1 MSATRE
7 PTQSVLDT
15 DRVETLADGVFA
27 IAMTLLVF
35 EINVPDVA
43 NRLTLG
49 DLAALG
55 PKLLSYVISFVVL
68 GIYWIG
74 HHNQFHYIRRADRLF
89 LWINILFLMCVA
101 FIPFSAALLGRYSG
115 QELAVIVYGLNLVI
129 VGAVLYGHWWYATAR
144 YRLVDRDLPAE
155 VVRMAKRRILMA
167 PIGYVAAILI
177 SLVSIPASIAIYVL
191 VPLLYVMP
199 ARFDR
204 HLRQAGPPQKHS
216 AEAQSR

>member
-43 NRLTLG
+43 HRLTLG

-204 HLRQAGPPQKHS
+204 HLRQASPREEHS